1 MIIRG
6 SSDGRFHD
14 AFGSIPESWMRRAF
28 KQGLVKA
35 FKKVG
40 FALLV
45 GLSFS
50 IAQGAGKRP
59 NIIIILADDMGFSDA
74 GCYGGEIHTP
84 NLDYLAGNGLRFRQF
99 YNTSRCCP
107 SRASLLTGLYN
118 HQAGIGK
125 MTNDDHE
132 PGYRGY
138 ITENSVTLAEVL
150 KSAG

>member
-1 MIIRG
+1 MKKLSLLILP
-6 SSDGRFHD
+6 
-14 AFGSIPESWMRRAF
+14 ATVL
-28 KQGLVKA
+28 LVLA
-35 FKKVG
+35 FKKPIPV
-40 FALLV
+40 
-45 GLSFS
+45 
-50 IAQGAGKRP
+50 QKDKRP

-84 NLDYLAGNGLRFRQF
+84 NLDYLAENGLRFRQF

-138 ITENSVTLAEVL
+138 ITE
-150 KSAG
+150 